1 MSELE
6 ELKMEL
12 AEIKEILKTMQDEP
26 KLLPIAKAAKRI
38 GIGTT
43 NFAKMVK
50 FERDFPAIKNGNTW
64 MVIMS
69 EVDNWLSKNKRKK
82 YNQ

>member
-6 ELKMEL
+6 EMKKEL
-12 AEIKEILKTMQDEP
+12 AEIKEILKIMQDEP
-26 KLLPIAKAAKRI
+26 KLLPIAKAAKKI

-43 NFAKMVK
+43 NFAKLVK
-50 FERDFPAIKNGNTW
+50 SERDFPAIKNGNTW

-69 EVDNWLSKNKRKK
+69 EVNAWLVKNKRKK

>member
-6 ELKMEL
+6 EVKKEL
-12 AEIKEILKTMQDEP
+12 AEIKEILKIMQDEP
-26 KLLPIAKAAKRI
+26 KLLPIAKAAKKI
-38 GIGTT
+38 GIGAT
-43 NFAKMVK
+43 NFAKLVK
-50 FERDFPAIKNGNTW
+50 SERDFPAIKNGNTW

-69 EVDNWLSKNKRKK
+69 EVNAWLVKNKRKK